1 MPGPRVVTVT
11 LNPAVDQ
18 TLTIPGFAAGRVNRV
33 VESWSVPGGKGV
45 NVACILAD
53 LGIAVTATG
62 FLGLDNRV
70 LFEEL
75 FDLKKIHDRFVT
87 LDGSTRIGLK
97 IVDDLTDQTTDIN
110 FPGLVPPQEQIDHL
124 FERIS
129 EEIEP
134 SCWVVLSGSVPAGL
148 PDDIYARLI
157 DLIHGLGGQVM
168 LDTSGQPL
176 REALA
181 SRPEVV
187 KPNVDELSE
196 LLGRPLATPEAV
208 REAGESLL
216 ARGIGRVVVS
226 MGGEGAVFLD
236 GDRAL
241 LARPPKVTVRST
253 VGAGDA
259 MVGVIVFGLIHEMP
273 LDVLALLATA
283 SGAHAVTR
291 LGAGIADL
299 DELRELMK
307 QVEIVALGQE

>member
-1 MPGPRVVTVT
+1 MPGPQVVTVT
-11 LNPAVDQ
+11 LNPAIDQ
-18 TLTIPGFAAGRVNRV
+18 TLSIPGFAAGRVNRV
-33 VESWSVPGGKGV
+33 IESRSVAGGKGV

-53 LGIAVTATG
+53 LEIEVTATG
-62 FLGLDNRV
+62 FLGMDNRG
-70 LFEEL
+70 LFETV
-75 FDLKKIHDRFVT
+75 FADKGIDNRFI
-87 LDGSTRIGLK
+87 LLAGANRLGLK
-97 IVDDLTDQTTDIN
+97 IVDDLTQQTTDIN
-110 FPGLVPPQEQIDHL
+110 FPGLTPPADEIEHL
-124 FERIS
+124 FSRIADLV
-129 EEIEP
+129 EP
-134 SCWVVLSGSVPAGL
+134 GRWFVLSGSVPPGV
-148 PDDIYARLI
+148 PDDVYARMI
-157 DLIHGLGGQVM
+157 DSIHGLGGRVVV
-168 LDTSGQPL
+168 DTSGAPL

-181 SRPEVV
+181 RRPEVV

-196 LLGRPLATPEAV
+196 LLGRPLATLEAV

-216 ARGIGRVVVS
+216 ARGIQRVVVS

-236 GDRAL
+236 GDQAL

-291 LGAGIADL
+291 LGAGMADL

-307 QVEIVALGQE
+307 QVEIEVLHQQ